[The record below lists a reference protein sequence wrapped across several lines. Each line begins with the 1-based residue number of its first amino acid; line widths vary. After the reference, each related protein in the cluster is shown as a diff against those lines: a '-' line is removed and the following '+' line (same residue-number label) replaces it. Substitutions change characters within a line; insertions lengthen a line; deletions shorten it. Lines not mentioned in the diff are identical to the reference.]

1 MQLRITNRK
10 TLGVL
15 SILGASIMWAIEP
28 IFAKLSYQT
37 TDFLN
42 TFATRTI
49 FCLAIISIYVF
60 FTNKK
65 KFIVKREYL
74 PKLIYVSL
82 VATLFADLMYIYALT
97 KVSVINAVLIGH
109 MQPIFIILIGF
120 FVLKQDK
127 ITKFDYYGILF
138 MILAGVL
145 VTTKTLENLLMLKL
159 GTIGDLYVLFATIA
173 WATTAIVARKY
184 LKELHAGLIAF
195 YRFLFAGIIFIIYM
209 IAFKG
214 IEITS
219 IYQVLIGIV
228 VGIGTILYYEGI
240 RLIKAAQV
248 SALELSTPFFA
259 AILGY
264 LILGEYITLV
274 QFIGILF
281 LIKGIYFLSKK
292 ENL

>member
-1 MQLRITNRK
+1 
-10 TLGVL
+10 
-15 SILGASIMWAIEP
+15 
-28 IFAKLSYQT
+28 
-37 TDFLN
+37 
-42 TFATRTI
+42 
-49 FCLAIISIYVF
+49 
-60 FTNKK
+60 
-65 KFIVKREYL
+65 
-74 PKLIYVSL
+74 L

-145 VTTKTLENLLMLKL
+145 VTTKTLENLLMLKF

-240 RLIKAAQV
+240 KLIKAAQV